1 MTAGEIPAVLVMA
14 KPPRPG
20 TVKTRLHPSPS
31 SQLRSNTGYPILG
44 PERCSVLRAEL
55 IRHTVRTTTAAGYAT
70 YLAYAPDDAPDAYG
84 MRTSGPNG
92 VHLLRQHGS
101 YLGERLQ
108 TAAREVFARRPGP
121 LVILGTDAPTLT
133 DAHLAD
139 AFAALDRGRDD
150 AVLGPALDGGYYL
163 IGMRAPHLG
172 LFGINP
178 ELWGGDRV
186 LDATLAVARASGLSA
201 ELLAPLRD
209 LDTPEDAERL
219 RRDPRIPSRIAHLL
233 VSPEAEAA
241 DA

>member
-20 TVKTRLHPSPS
+20 TVKTRLHPM
-31 SQLRSNTGYPILG
+31 LG
-44 PERCSVLRAEL
+44 PRRCAVLQGEL

-70 YLAYAPDDAPDAYG
+70 YLAYAPDDAPDTYG
-84 MRTSGPNG
+84 MRTPRPAG
-92 VHLLRQHGS
+92 VHLLRQHGTH
-101 YLGERLQ
+101 LGERLQ

-139 AFAALDRGRDD
+139 ALAALDRGRD

-186 LDATLAVARASGLSA
+186 LDATVAVARASGLSA

-209 LDTPEDAERL
+209 LDTPEDAECL
-219 RRDPRIPSRIAHLL
+219 RRDPRVPSRIAHLL